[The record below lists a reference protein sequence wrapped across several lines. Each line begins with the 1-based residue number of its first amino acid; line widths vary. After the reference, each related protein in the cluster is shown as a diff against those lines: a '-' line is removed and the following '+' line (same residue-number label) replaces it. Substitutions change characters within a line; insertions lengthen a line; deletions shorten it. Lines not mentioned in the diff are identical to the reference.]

1 MSAPHLYEYAVIRVV
16 PRVEREEFIN
26 IGLMIFCKHQKYLR
40 IQYEIPEEKIRFL
53 DAEFDLSLLKINLEA
68 FSKICSGKKDGGPIA
83 AFDIAE
89 RFRWLTA
96 VKSSSIQTSRP
107 HSGLSVDLDGT
118 FERLYVELVL

>member
-26 IGLMIFCKHQKYLR
+26 IGLMVFCKHQKYLR
-40 IQYEIPEEKIRFL
+40 IQVEIPDEKIRL
-53 DAEFDLSLLKINLEA
+53 LATEFDLSQLKINVDA
-68 FSKICSGKKDGGPIA
+68 FLKICSGNKDGGPIA
-83 AFDIAE
+83 AFDMAE

-96 VKSSSIQTSRP
+96 VKSSSLQTSRP

-118 FERLYVELVL
+118 FERLYAELVL

>member
-1 MSAPHLYEYAVIRVV
+1 MV
-16 PRVEREEFIN
+16 
-26 IGLMIFCKHQKYLR
+26 FCKHQKYLR
-40 IQYEIPEEKIRFL
+40 IQYEIPDEKIHFL
-53 DAEFDLSLLKINLEA
+53 DAEFDVSQLKINLEA

-107 HSGLSVDLDGT
+107 HSGLSSDLNGT
-118 FERLYVELVL
+118 FERLYEELVL

>member
-1 MSAPHLYEYAVIRVV
+1 MSAPHFYEYAVIRVV

-26 IGLMIFCKHQKYLR
+26 IGLIVFCKHQKYLR
-40 IQYEIPEEKIRFL
+40 IQYEIPNEKIRFL
-53 DAEFDLSLLKINLEA
+53 DAEFDLSQLKINLEA

-107 HSGLSVDLDGT
+107 HSGLSVDLDAT

>member
-1 MSAPHLYEYAVIRVV
+1 MSAPHLYEYAVIRLV

-40 IQYEIPEEKIRFL
+40 IQYEIPVEKIRFL
-53 DAEFDLSLLKINLEA
+53 DAEFDLSQLKINLEA
-68 FSKICSGKKDGGPIA
+68 FSKICSGKKEGGPIA
-83 AFDIAE
+83 AFEAAE

-107 HSGLSVDLDGT
+107 HTGLSVDLDGT
-118 FERLYVELVL
+118 FDRLYAELVL

>member
-16 PRVEREEFIN
+16 PKVEREEFIN
-26 IGLMIFCKHQKYLR
+26 IGLMVFCKHQKYLR
-40 IQYEIPEEKIRFL
+40 IQYEIPAEKILFF
-53 DAEFDLSLLKINLEA
+53 DAEFDLSQLKINLEA

-83 AFDIAE
+83 AFDMAE

-107 HSGLSVDLDGT
+107 HTGLSVDLDGT
-118 FERLYVELVL
+118 FERLYAELVL